1 MAIGICELMW
11 LKGLLGEL
19 QVNPQ
24 DPMRLYCD
32 EVIISIAHNPVH
44 DKTNHVE
51 NDRHFI
57 KEKIDSGLIC
67 TPFIASKLQLVD
79 VFTKGVQNP

>member
-1 MAIGICELMW
+1 
-11 LKGLLGEL
+11 
-19 QVNPQ
+19 
-24 DPMRLYCD
+24 MRLYCD

-67 TPFIASKLQLVD
+67 TDFLHP
-79 VFTKGVQNP
+79 NYN